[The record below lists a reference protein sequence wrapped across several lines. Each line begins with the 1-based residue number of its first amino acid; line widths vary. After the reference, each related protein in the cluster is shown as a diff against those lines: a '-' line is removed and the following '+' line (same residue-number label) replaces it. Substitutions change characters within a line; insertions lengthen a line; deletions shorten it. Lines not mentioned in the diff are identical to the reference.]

1 MIVYFLCFSFRFFFT
16 QINQFSKHEQL
27 INIARVAKTRVTKT
41 LASHRCWIRNST
53 LREGMME
60 KLCLSERA
68 RINRRGRPRRGNFIH
83 ATRRFA
89 QFVEGAA
96 GARESNGYSLNRISA
111 SRSLGKLQ
119 TGVFL

>member
-1 MIVYFLCFSFRFFFT
+1 
-16 QINQFSKHEQL
+16 
-27 INIARVAKTRVTKT
+27 
-41 LASHRCWIRNST
+41 
-53 LREGMME
+53 MME
-60 KLCLSERA
+60 KLCLFKRA
-68 RINRRGRPRRGNFIH
+68 RINRRGRPRRGNFVH

-96 GARESNGYSLNRISA
+96 GARESNGYSVNRISA